1 MSEFTDYYFDFDGIT
16 LHYVEAGSGPLVIFY
31 HGFPLFWFSFHHQMT
46 ALKDHYRVVA
56 VDGLGVNL
64 SSKPTDLEKYKLEN
78 LAAQLDAL
86 ANHLAPGEPFS
97 LVGHDWG
104 GALAWSFAQAYPD
117 RLEKVI
123 GINAPPTNQLLH
135 LLQTNEEQR
144 KRSSYMWLM
153 RGGKTHTLITE
164 NGARRLWKNAY
175 AKFRDLP
182 HFTKAHDETFR
193 EALAIPGAVDGG
205 INWYRANIPLLQDL
219 EEAECWPSPTASTLY
234 LRYLSGAKQT
244 PPLWLSLLM
253 NWISTPTT
261 LRSNAFRT
269 LVIRRCSKHRALQR
283 PSSRNFSLARQ
294 PCDLAAK
301 ATNQSLASRQ

>member
-1 MSEFTDYYFDFDGIT
+1 MSEFTDHYFDFDGIT

-64 SSKPTDLEKYKLEN
+64 SSKPTDLEKYKLPN

-175 AKFRDLP
+175 AKFRGLP

-219 EEAECWPSPTASTLY
+219 GEAECWPSPTAST
-234 LRYLSGAKQT
+234 SVPA
-244 PPLWLSLLM
+244 LLI
-253 NWISTPTT
+253 WGETDTT
-261 LRSNAFRT
+261 FVAEFIDELD
-269 LVIRRCSKHRALQR
+269 QY
-283 PSSRNFSLARQ
+283 
-294 PCDLAAK
+294 
-301 ATNQSLASRQ
+301 ATNLEIKRLPDVGHTPMLEAPSLTTSIIEEFLGR

>member
-1 MSEFTDYYFDFDGIT
+1 MSEFTDHYFDFDGIT

-31 HGFPLFWFSFHHQMT
+31 HGFPLFWFSFHHQMS

-64 SSKPTDLEKYKLEN
+64 SSKPTDLEKYKLVN

-86 ANHLAPGEPFS
+86 ANHLAPGESFS

-182 HFTKAHDETFR
+182 HFTKAHDESFR

-219 EEAECWPSPTASTLY
+219 EEAECWPSPTASTPVPALLIWGETDTTFVAEFIDELDQY
-234 LRYLSGAKQT
+234 ANNLEVKRLPDIGHT
-244 PPLWLSLLM
+244 PMLEAPSL
-253 NWISTPTT
+253 TT
-261 LRSNAFRT
+261 SIIEEF
-269 LVIRRCSKHRALQR
+269 
-283 PSSRNFSLARQ
+283 LAR
-294 PCDLAAK
+294 
-301 ATNQSLASRQ
+301 

>member
-1 MSEFTDYYFDFDGIT
+1 MSEFTDHYFDFDDIT

-31 HGFPLFWFSFHHQMT
+31 HGFPLFWFSFHYQMT

-64 SSKPTDLEKYKLEN
+64 SSKPTDLEKYRLEN

-86 ANHLAPGEPFS
+86 ANHLAPGETFS

-123 GINAPPTNQLLH
+123 GINAPPTNQLLQ

-175 AKFRDLP
+175 AKFRGLP

-193 EALAIPGAVDGG
+193 EALAVPGAVDGG

-219 EEAECWPSPTASTLY
+219 GEAECWPSPTASTSVPALLIWGETDTTFVSEFIDELDQY
-234 LRYLSGAKQT
+234 ATNLEVKRLPDVGHT
-244 PPLWLSLLM
+244 PMLEAPSL
-253 NWISTPTT
+253 TT
-261 LRSNAFRT
+261 SIIEEF
-269 LVIRRCSKHRALQR
+269 
-283 PSSRNFSLARQ
+283 LAR
-294 PCDLAAK
+294 
-301 ATNQSLASRQ
+301 

>member
-1 MSEFTDYYFDFDGIT
+1 MSEFTDHYFDFDGIT

-46 ALKDHYRVVA
+46 ALKDQYRVVA

-64 SSKPTDLEKYKLEN
+64 SSKPAELEKYKLEN

-104 GALAWSFAQAYPD
+104 AALAWSFAQAYPD
-117 RLEKVI
+117 RLERVI
-123 GINAPPTNQLLH
+123 GINAPPTNQLLR
-135 LLQTNEEQR
+135 LLQTSEEQR

-153 RGGKTHTLITE
+153 QGGRTHTLITE

-175 AKFRDLP
+175 AKFRELP
-182 HFTKAHDETFR
+182 HFTKAHDATFR
-193 EALAIPGAVDGG
+193 EALAVPGAVDGG

-219 EEAECWPSPTASTLY
+219 GEAECWPSPTASTSVPALLIWGETDTTFVADFIDELDQY
-234 LRYLSGAKQT
+234 ATNLEVKRLPDVGHT
-244 PPLWLSLLM
+244 PMLEAPSL
-253 NWISTPTT
+253 TT
-261 LRSNAFRT
+261 SIIEEF
-269 LVIRRCSKHRALQR
+269 
-283 PSSRNFSLARQ
+283 LAR
-294 PCDLAAK
+294 
-301 ATNQSLASRQ
+301 

>member
-1 MSEFTDYYFDFDGIT
+1 MSGFTDDYFDFDDIT

-64 SSKPTDLEKYKLEN
+64 SSKPTDLEKYKLPN
-78 LAAQLDAL
+78 LAAQIDAL

-123 GINAPPTNQLLH
+123 GINAPPTNQLLQ

-175 AKFRDLP
+175 AKFRGLP

-219 EEAECWPSPTASTLY
+219 GEAECWPSPTASTSVPALLIWGETDTTFVSEFIDELDQY
-234 LRYLSGAKQT
+234 ATNLEVKRLPDIGHT
-244 PPLWLSLLM
+244 PMLEAPGL
-253 NWISTPTT
+253 TT
-261 LRSNAFRT
+261 SIIEEF
-269 LVIRRCSKHRALQR
+269 
-283 PSSRNFSLARQ
+283 LAR
-294 PCDLAAK
+294 
-301 ATNQSLASRQ
+301 

>member
-1 MSEFTDYYFDFDGIT
+1 MNAFTSHYFDFDGIT

-31 HGFPLFWFSFHHQMT
+31 HGFPLFWFSFHHQMS

-64 SSKPTDLEKYKLEN
+64 SSKPTDLEKYKLVN

-86 ANHLAPGEPFS
+86 ANHLAPGESFS

-219 EEAECWPSPTASTLY
+219 EEAECWPSPTASTPVPALLIWGETDTTFVAEFIDELDQY
-234 LRYLSGAKQT
+234 ATNLEVKRLPGIGHT
-244 PPLWLSLLM
+244 PMLEAPSL
-253 NWISTPTT
+253 TT
-261 LRSNAFRT
+261 S
-269 LVIRRCSKHRALQR
+269 VIEE
-283 PSSRNFSLARQ
+283 FLAR
-294 PCDLAAK
+294 
-301 ATNQSLASRQ
+301 

>member
-1 MSEFTDYYFDFDGIT
+1 MSEFTDHYFDFDGIT

-64 SSKPTDLEKYKLEN
+64 SSKPTDLEKYKLPN

-117 RLEKVI
+117 RLDKVI

-175 AKFRDLP
+175 AKFRGLP

-219 EEAECWPSPTASTLY
+219 GEAECWPSPTASTSVPAL
-234 LRYLSGAKQT
+234 LIWGQT
-244 PPLWLSLLM
+244 D
-253 NWISTPTT
+253 TT
-261 LRSNAFRT
+261 FVAEFIDELD
-269 LVIRRCSKHRALQR
+269 QY
-283 PSSRNFSLARQ
+283 
-294 PCDLAAK
+294 
-301 ATNQSLASRQ
+301 ATNLEIKRLPDVGHTPMLEAPSLTTSIIEEFLGR

>member
-1 MSEFTDYYFDFDGIT
+1 MSEFTDHYFDFDGIT

-64 SSKPTDLEKYKLEN
+64 SSKPTDLEKYRLPN

-86 ANHLAPGEPFS
+86 ANHLAPGETFS

-144 KRSSYMWLM
+144 KRSSYMWLV

-175 AKFRDLP
+175 AKFRGLP

-219 EEAECWPSPTASTLY
+219 EEAECWPSPTASTPVPALLIWGETDTTFVAEFIDELDQY
-234 LRYLSGAKQT
+234 ATNFEVKRLPGIGHT
-244 PPLWLSLLM
+244 PMLEAPSL
-253 NWISTPTT
+253 TT
-261 LRSNAFRT
+261 SIIKEF
-269 LVIRRCSKHRALQR
+269 
-283 PSSRNFSLARQ
+283 LAR
-294 PCDLAAK
+294 
-301 ATNQSLASRQ
+301 

>member
-1 MSEFTDYYFDFDGIT
+1 MSEFTDHYFDFDGIT

-64 SSKPTDLEKYKLEN
+64 SSKPTDLEKYKLVN

-86 ANHLAPGEPFS
+86 ANHLAPGESFS

-193 EALAIPGAVDGG
+193 EALAVPGTVDGG

-219 EEAECWPSPTASTLY
+219 GEATCWPSPTASTPVPALLIWGETDTTFVAEFIDELDQY
-234 LRYLSGAKQT
+234 ATNLEVKRLPDVGHT
-244 PPLWLSLLM
+244 PMLEAPSL
-253 NWISTPTT
+253 TT
-261 LRSNAFRT
+261 SIIEEF
-269 LVIRRCSKHRALQR
+269 
-283 PSSRNFSLARQ
+283 LAR
-294 PCDLAAK
+294 
-301 ATNQSLASRQ
+301 

>member
-1 MSEFTDYYFDFDGIT
+1 MSDFTDHYFDCDGIT

-164 NGARRLWKNAY
+164 DGARRLWKNAY

-182 HFTKAHDETFR
+182 HFTKAHDEAFR
-193 EALAIPGAVDGG
+193 EALAVPGAVDGG

-219 EEAECWPSPTASTLY
+219 GEAECWPSPTASTPVSAL
-234 LRYLSGAKQT
+234 LIWGETDTTFVAEFIDELDRYATNLEVKRLPDVGHT
-244 PPLWLSLLM
+244 PMLEAPSL
-253 NWISTPTT
+253 TT
-261 LRSNAFRT
+261 SIIEEF
-269 LVIRRCSKHRALQR
+269 
-283 PSSRNFSLARQ
+283 LAR
-294 PCDLAAK
+294 
-301 ATNQSLASRQ
+301 

>member
-1 MSEFTDYYFDFDGIT
+1 MSDFTDHYFDFDGIT

-64 SSKPTDLEKYKLEN
+64 SSKPADLEKYKLPN

-164 NGARRLWKNAY
+164 DGARRLWKNAY

-182 HFTKAHDETFR
+182 HFTKAHDEAFR
-193 EALAIPGAVDGG
+193 EALAVPGAVDGG

-219 EEAECWPSPTASTLY
+219 GEAECWPSPTASTPVPALLIWGETDTTFVAEFIDELDQY
-234 LRYLSGAKQT
+234 ATNLEVKRLPDVGHT
-244 PPLWLSLLM
+244 PMLEAPGL
-253 NWISTPTT
+253 TT
-261 LRSNAFRT
+261 SIIEEF
-269 LVIRRCSKHRALQR
+269 
-283 PSSRNFSLARQ
+283 LAR
-294 PCDLAAK
+294 
-301 ATNQSLASRQ
+301 

>member
-1 MSEFTDYYFDFDGIT
+1 MSEFTDHYFDFDDIT

-64 SSKPTDLEKYKLEN
+64 SSKPTNLEKYKLEN

-175 AKFRDLP
+175 GKFRGLP

-219 EEAECWPSPTASTLY
+219 EEAECWPSPTASTPVPALLIWGETDTTFMAEFIDELDQY
-234 LRYLSGAKQT
+234 ATNLEVKRLPGVGHT
-244 PPLWLSLLM
+244 PMLEAPSL
-253 NWISTPTT
+253 TT
-261 LRSNAFRT
+261 SIIEEF
-269 LVIRRCSKHRALQR
+269 
-283 PSSRNFSLARQ
+283 LARQ
-294 PCDLAAK
+294 AA
-301 ATNQSLASRQ
+301 L

>member
-1 MSEFTDYYFDFDGIT
+1 MSEFTDHYFDFDGIT

-64 SSKPTDLEKYKLEN
+64 SSKPTDLEKYKLVN

-86 ANHLAPGEPFS
+86 ADDLAPGESFS

-219 EEAECWPSPTASTLY
+219 EEAECWPSPTASTPVPALLIWGETDTTFVAEFIDELDQY
-234 LRYLSGAKQT
+234 ATNLEVKRLPDVAHT
-244 PPLWLSLLM
+244 PMLEAPSL
-253 NWISTPTT
+253 TT
-261 LRSNAFRT
+261 SIIEEF
-269 LVIRRCSKHRALQR
+269 
-283 PSSRNFSLARQ
+283 LAR
-294 PCDLAAK
+294 
-301 ATNQSLASRQ
+301 

>member
-1 MSEFTDYYFDFDGIT
+1 MNAFTSHYFDFDGIT

-64 SSKPTDLEKYKLEN
+64 SSKPTDLEKYKLVN

-86 ANHLAPGEPFS
+86 ADDLAPGESFS

-175 AKFRDLP
+175 AKFRDLS

-219 EEAECWPSPTASTLY
+219 EEAECWPSPTASTPVPALLIWGETDTTFVAEFIDELDQY
-234 LRYLSGAKQT
+234 ANNLEVKRLPDIGHT
-244 PPLWLSLLM
+244 PMLEAPSL
-253 NWISTPTT
+253 TT
-261 LRSNAFRT
+261 SIIKEF
-269 LVIRRCSKHRALQR
+269 
-283 PSSRNFSLARQ
+283 LAR
-294 PCDLAAK
+294 
-301 ATNQSLASRQ
+301 

>member
-1 MSEFTDYYFDFDGIT
+1 MSEFTDHYFDFDGIT

-64 SSKPTDLEKYKLEN
+64 SSKPTDLEKYKLVN

-86 ANHLAPGEPFS
+86 ANHLAPGESFS

-135 LLQTNEEQR
+135 LLQSNEEQR

-182 HFTKAHDETFR
+182 HFTKEHDETFR

-219 EEAECWPSPTASTLY
+219 EEAECWPSPTASTPVPALLIWGETDTTFVAEFIHELDQY
-234 LRYLSGAKQT
+234 ATNLEVKRLPDVGHT
-244 PPLWLSLLM
+244 PMLEAPSLTAS
-253 NWISTPTT
+253 IIEE
-261 LRSNAFRT
+261 F
-269 LVIRRCSKHRALQR
+269 
-283 PSSRNFSLARQ
+283 LAR
-294 PCDLAAK
+294 
-301 ATNQSLASRQ
+301 

>member
-1 MSEFTDYYFDFDGIT
+1 MSEFTDQYFDFDGIT

-64 SSKPTDLEKYKLEN
+64 SSKHTDLEKYKLVN

-86 ANHLAPGEPFS
+86 ANHLAPGESFS

-219 EEAECWPSPTASTLY
+219 EEAECWPSPTASTPVPALLIWGETDTTFVAEFIDELDQY
-234 LRYLSGAKQT
+234 ANNLEVKRLPDIGHT
-244 PPLWLSLLM
+244 PMLEAPSL
-253 NWISTPTT
+253 TT
-261 LRSNAFRT
+261 SIIEEF
-269 LVIRRCSKHRALQR
+269 
-283 PSSRNFSLARQ
+283 LAR
-294 PCDLAAK
+294 
-301 ATNQSLASRQ
+301 

>member
-1 MSEFTDYYFDFDGIT
+1 MSEFTDHYFDFDDIT

-56 VDGLGVNL
+56 IDGLGVNL
-64 SSKPTDLEKYKLEN
+64 SSKPTDLEKYRLEN
-78 LAAQLDAL
+78 LAAQIDAL
-86 ANHLAPGEPFS
+86 ANHLAPGETFS

-117 RLEKVI
+117 RLKKVI

-153 RGGKTHTLITE
+153 RGGKTHTLITQD
-164 NGARRLWKNAY
+164 GARRLWKNAY
-175 AKFRDLP
+175 AKFRGLP

-193 EALAIPGAVDGG
+193 EALAVPGAVDGG

-219 EEAECWPSPTASTLY
+219 GEAECWPSPTASTSVPALLIWGETDTTFVADFIDELDQY
-234 LRYLSGAKQT
+234 ATNLEVKRLPDVGHT
-244 PPLWLSLLM
+244 PMLEAPSL
-253 NWISTPTT
+253 TT
-261 LRSNAFRT
+261 SIIEEF
-269 LVIRRCSKHRALQR
+269 
-283 PSSRNFSLARQ
+283 LAR
-294 PCDLAAK
+294 
-301 ATNQSLASRQ
+301 

>member
-1 MSEFTDYYFDFDGIT
+1 MSEFTDHYFDFDGIT

-86 ANHLAPGEPFS
+86 ANHLAPGETFS

-219 EEAECWPSPTASTLY
+219 EEAECWPSPTASTPVPALLIWGETDTTFVAEFIDELDQY
-234 LRYLSGAKQT
+234 ANNLEVKRLPDIGHT
-244 PPLWLSLLM
+244 PMLEAPSL
-253 NWISTPTT
+253 TT
-261 LRSNAFRT
+261 SIIEEF
-269 LVIRRCSKHRALQR
+269 
-283 PSSRNFSLARQ
+283 LAR
-294 PCDLAAK
+294 
-301 ATNQSLASRQ
+301 

>member
-1 MSEFTDYYFDFDGIT
+1 MSEFTDHYFDFDGIT

-56 VDGLGVNL
+56 IDGLGVNL

-78 LAAQLDAL
+78 LAAQIDAL
-86 ANHLAPGEPFS
+86 ANHLAPGETFS

-117 RLEKVI
+117 RLKKVI

-175 AKFRDLP
+175 AKFRGLP

-193 EALAIPGAVDGG
+193 EALAVPGAVDGG

-219 EEAECWPSPTASTLY
+219 EEAECWPSPTASTPVPALLIWGETDTTFVAEFIDELDQY
-234 LRYLSGAKQT
+234 ATNLEVKRLPGVGHT
-244 PPLWLSLLM
+244 PMLEAPSL
-253 NWISTPTT
+253 TT
-261 LRSNAFRT
+261 SIIEEF
-269 LVIRRCSKHRALQR
+269 
-283 PSSRNFSLARQ
+283 LARQ
-294 PCDLAAK
+294 AA
-301 ATNQSLASRQ
+301 L

>member
-1 MSEFTDYYFDFDGIT
+1 MSEFTDHYFDFDDIT

-153 RGGKTHTLITE
+153 RGGKTHTLITQD
-164 NGARRLWKNAY
+164 GARRLWKNAY
-175 AKFRDLP
+175 AKFRELP

-193 EALAIPGAVDGG
+193 EALAVPGAVDGG

-219 EEAECWPSPTASTLY
+219 GEAECWPSSTASTPVPALLIWGETDTTFVAEFIDELDQY
-234 LRYLSGAKQT
+234 ATNLEVKRLPDIGHT
-244 PPLWLSLLM
+244 PMLEAPGL
-253 NWISTPTT
+253 TT
-261 LRSNAFRT
+261 SIIEEF
-269 LVIRRCSKHRALQR
+269 
-283 PSSRNFSLARQ
+283 LAR
-294 PCDLAAK
+294 
-301 ATNQSLASRQ
+301 

>member
-1 MSEFTDYYFDFDGIT
+1 MSEFTDHYFDFDGIT

-46 ALKDHYRVVA
+46 TLKDHYRVVA

-86 ANHLAPGEPFS
+86 ANHLAPGETFS

-175 AKFRDLP
+175 AKFRNLP
-182 HFTKAHDETFR
+182 HFTKEHDETFR

-219 EEAECWPSPTASTLY
+219 EEAECWPSPTASTPVPALLIWGETDTTFVAEFIDELDQY
-234 LRYLSGAKQT
+234 ANNLEVKRLPDIGHT
-244 PPLWLSLLM
+244 PMLEAPSL
-253 NWISTPTT
+253 TT
-261 LRSNAFRT
+261 SIIKEF
-269 LVIRRCSKHRALQR
+269 
-283 PSSRNFSLARQ
+283 LAR
-294 PCDLAAK
+294 
-301 ATNQSLASRQ
+301 

>member
-1 MSEFTDYYFDFDGIT
+1 MSEFTDHYFDFDGIT

-46 ALKDHYRVVA
+46 ALKDRYRVVA

-64 SSKPTDLEKYKLEN
+64 SSKPTDLEKYKLQN

-86 ANHLAPGEPFS
+86 ANHLAPGKPFS

-117 RLEKVI
+117 RLEKLI

-193 EALAIPGAVDGG
+193 EALAIPGAVEGG

-219 EEAECWPSPTASTLY
+219 EEAECWPSPAASTSVPALLIWGETDTTFVAEFIDELDQY
-234 LRYLSGAKQT
+234 ATNLEVKRLPDIGHT
-244 PPLWLSLLM
+244 PMLEAPSL
-253 NWISTPTT
+253 TT
-261 LRSNAFRT
+261 SIIEEF
-269 LVIRRCSKHRALQR
+269 
-283 PSSRNFSLARQ
+283 LAR
-294 PCDLAAK
+294 
-301 ATNQSLASRQ
+301 

>member
-1 MSEFTDYYFDFDGIT
+1 MSEFTDHYFDFDGIT

-56 VDGLGVNL
+56 IDGLGVNL

-78 LAAQLDAL
+78 LAAQIDAL
-86 ANHLAPGEPFS
+86 ANHLAPGETFS

-117 RLEKVI
+117 RLKKVI

-175 AKFRDLP
+175 AKFRGLP

-219 EEAECWPSPTASTLY
+219 EQAECWPSPTASTSVPALLIWGETDTTFVDEFIDELDQY
-234 LRYLSGAKQT
+234 ATNLEVKRLPDVGHT
-244 PPLWLSLLM
+244 PMLEAPSL
-253 NWISTPTT
+253 TT
-261 LRSNAFRT
+261 SIIEEF
-269 LVIRRCSKHRALQR
+269 
-283 PSSRNFSLARQ
+283 LAR
-294 PCDLAAK
+294 
-301 ATNQSLASRQ
+301 

>member
-1 MSEFTDYYFDFDGIT
+1 MSEFTDHYFDFDGIT

-64 SSKPTDLEKYKLEN
+64 SSKPTDLEKYNLPN

-175 AKFRDLP
+175 AKFRGLP

-219 EEAECWPSPTASTLY
+219 GEAECWPSPTAST
-234 LRYLSGAKQT
+234 SVPA
-244 PPLWLSLLM
+244 LLI
-253 NWISTPTT
+253 WGETDTT
-261 LRSNAFRT
+261 FVAEFIDELD
-269 LVIRRCSKHRALQR
+269 QY
-283 PSSRNFSLARQ
+283 
-294 PCDLAAK
+294 
-301 ATNQSLASRQ
+301 ATNLEIKRLPDVGHTPMLEAPSLTTSIIEEFLGR

>member
-1 MSEFTDYYFDFDGIT
+1 MSDFTDHYFDFDDIT

-64 SSKPTDLEKYKLEN
+64 SSKPTDLDKYKLPN

-164 NGARRLWKNAY
+164 DGARRLWKNAY

-182 HFTKAHDETFR
+182 HFTKAHDEAFR
-193 EALAIPGAVDGG
+193 EALAVPGAVDGG

-219 EEAECWPSPTASTLY
+219 GEAECWPSPTASTPVSAL
-234 LRYLSGAKQT
+234 LIWGETDTTFVAEFIDELDRYATNLEVKRLPDVGHT
-244 PPLWLSLLM
+244 PMLEAPSL
-253 NWISTPTT
+253 TT
-261 LRSNAFRT
+261 SIIEEF
-269 LVIRRCSKHRALQR
+269 
-283 PSSRNFSLARQ
+283 LAR
-294 PCDLAAK
+294 
-301 ATNQSLASRQ
+301 

>member
-1 MSEFTDYYFDFDGIT
+1 MSEFTDHYFDFDGIT

-64 SSKPTDLEKYKLEN
+64 SSKPTDLEKYKLVN
-78 LAAQLDAL
+78 LAVQLDAL
-86 ANHLAPGEPFS
+86 ANHLAPGESFS

-182 HFTKAHDETFR
+182 HFTKAHDESFR

-219 EEAECWPSPTASTLY
+219 EEAECWPSPTASTPVPALLIWGETDTTFMAEFIDELDQY
-234 LRYLSGAKQT
+234 ATNLEVKRLPGVGHT
-244 PPLWLSLLM
+244 PMLEAPRL
-253 NWISTPTT
+253 TT
-261 LRSNAFRT
+261 SIIEEF
-269 LVIRRCSKHRALQR
+269 
-283 PSSRNFSLARQ
+283 LAR
-294 PCDLAAK
+294 
-301 ATNQSLASRQ
+301 

>member
-1 MSEFTDYYFDFDGIT
+1 MSVFTDHYFDFDGIT

-64 SSKPTDLEKYKLEN
+64 SSKPTDLEKYKLPN

-164 NGARRLWKNAY
+164 DGARRLWKNAY
-175 AKFRDLP
+175 AKFRGLP

-193 EALAIPGAVDGG
+193 EALALPGAVDGG

-219 EEAECWPSPTASTLY
+219 GEAECWPSPTASTPVPALLIWGETDTTFVAEFIDELDHY
-234 LRYLSGAKQT
+234 ATNLEVKRLPDVGHT
-244 PPLWLSLLM
+244 PMLEAPSL
-253 NWISTPTT
+253 TT
-261 LRSNAFRT
+261 SIIEEF
-269 LVIRRCSKHRALQR
+269 
-283 PSSRNFSLARQ
+283 LAR
-294 PCDLAAK
+294 
-301 ATNQSLASRQ
+301 

>member
-1 MSEFTDYYFDFDGIT
+1 MSEFTDHYFDFDGIT

-64 SSKPTDLEKYKLEN
+64 SSKPTDLEKYKLVN

-86 ANHLAPGEPFS
+86 ANHLAPGESFS

-219 EEAECWPSPTASTLY
+219 EEAECWPSPTASTPVPALLIWGETDTTFVAEFIDELDQY
-234 LRYLSGAKQT
+234 ANNLEVKRLPDIGHT
-244 PPLWLSLLM
+244 PMLEAPSL
-253 NWISTPTT
+253 TT
-261 LRSNAFRT
+261 SIIEEF
-269 LVIRRCSKHRALQR
+269 
-283 PSSRNFSLARQ
+283 LAR
-294 PCDLAAK
+294 
-301 ATNQSLASRQ
+301 

>member
-1 MSEFTDYYFDFDGIT
+1 MSEFTDHYFDFDGIT

-64 SSKPTDLEKYKLEN
+64 SSKPTDLEKYRLPN

-219 EEAECWPSPTASTLY
+219 EEAECWPSPTASTPVPALLIWGETDTTFVAEFIDELDQY
-234 LRYLSGAKQT
+234 ATNLEVKRLPDVGHT
-244 PPLWLSLLM
+244 PMLEAPSL
-253 NWISTPTT
+253 TT
-261 LRSNAFRT
+261 SIIEEF
-269 LVIRRCSKHRALQR
+269 
-283 PSSRNFSLARQ
+283 LAR
-294 PCDLAAK
+294 
-301 ATNQSLASRQ
+301 

>member
-1 MSEFTDYYFDFDGIT
+1 MSEFTDHYFDFDGIT

-46 ALKDHYRVVA
+46 ALKDYYRVVA

-64 SSKPTDLEKYKLEN
+64 SSKPTDLEKYRLPN

-144 KRSSYMWLM
+144 KRSSYMWLI

-219 EEAECWPSPTASTLY
+219 GEAECWPSPTAST
-234 LRYLSGAKQT
+234 SVPA
-244 PPLWLSLLM
+244 LLI
-253 NWISTPTT
+253 WGETDTT
-261 LRSNAFRT
+261 FVAEFIDELD
-269 LVIRRCSKHRALQR
+269 QY
-283 PSSRNFSLARQ
+283 
-294 PCDLAAK
+294 
-301 ATNQSLASRQ
+301 ATNLEIKRLPDVGHTPMLEAPSLTTSIIEEFLGR

>member
-1 MSEFTDYYFDFDGIT
+1 MSDFTDHYFDFDDIT

-64 SSKPTDLEKYKLEN
+64 SSKPTDLEKYKLPN

-86 ANHLAPGEPFS
+86 ANHLTPGEPFS

-104 GALAWSFAQAYPD
+104 GALAWSFAQAYPG

-164 NGARRLWKNAY
+164 DGARRLWKNAY

-182 HFTKAHDETFR
+182 HFTKAHDEAFR
-193 EALAIPGAVDGG
+193 EALAVPGAVDGG

-219 EEAECWPSPTASTLY
+219 GEAECWPSPTASTPVPALLIWGETDTTFVSEFIDELDQY
-234 LRYLSGAKQT
+234 ATNLEVKRLPDVGHT
-244 PPLWLSLLM
+244 PMLEAPSL
-253 NWISTPTT
+253 TT
-261 LRSNAFRT
+261 SIIEEF
-269 LVIRRCSKHRALQR
+269 
-283 PSSRNFSLARQ
+283 LAR
-294 PCDLAAK
+294 
-301 ATNQSLASRQ
+301 

>member
-1 MSEFTDYYFDFDGIT
+1 MSDFTDHYFDFDDVT

-46 ALKDHYRVVA
+46 ALKDRYRVVA

-64 SSKPTDLEKYKLEN
+64 SSKPTDLEKYRLPN
-78 LAAQLDAL
+78 LAAQLNAL

-123 GINAPPTNQLLH
+123 GINAPPTNQLIH

-164 NGARRLWKNAY
+164 DGARRLWKNAY
-175 AKFRDLP
+175 AKFRGLP
-182 HFTKAHDETFR
+182 HFTKEHDETFR
-193 EALAIPGAVDGG
+193 AALAVPGAVDGG

-219 EEAECWPSPTASTLY
+219 GEAECWPSPTASTPVPALLIWGETDTTFVAEFIDELDQY
-234 LRYLSGAKQT
+234 ATNLEVKRLPDVGHT
-244 PPLWLSLLM
+244 PMLEAPSL
-253 NWISTPTT
+253 TT
-261 LRSNAFRT
+261 SIIEEF
-269 LVIRRCSKHRALQR
+269 
-283 PSSRNFSLARQ
+283 LAR
-294 PCDLAAK
+294 
-301 ATNQSLASRQ
+301 

>member
-1 MSEFTDYYFDFDGIT
+1 MSEFTDHYFDFDGIT

-64 SSKPTDLEKYKLEN
+64 SSKPTNLEKYKLEN

-175 AKFRDLP
+175 AKFRGLP

-219 EEAECWPSPTASTLY
+219 EEAECWPSPTASTPVPALLIWGETDTTFVAEFIDELDQY
-234 LRYLSGAKQT
+234 ATNLEVKRLPDIGHT
-244 PPLWLSLLM
+244 PMLEAPGL
-253 NWISTPTT
+253 TT
-261 LRSNAFRT
+261 SIIEEF
-269 LVIRRCSKHRALQR
+269 
-283 PSSRNFSLARQ
+283 LAR
-294 PCDLAAK
+294 
-301 ATNQSLASRQ
+301 